1 MAIYQQQF
9 GLSQSP
15 FSLTPDTDLFLN
27 TQTHRD
33 ALNTLLTSLRY
44 SEGFIKVVGEVG
56 TGKTLL
62 CRKLLS
68 LLDDSYITCYVTNP
82 YLSPDELKVYLAT
95 EIGADVTPD
104 MPMQQ
109 IFMATNQRL
118 LELAGESKQVV
129 LVIDEAQAMPVDTI
143 EALRLLTNLETEKR
157 KLLQVILFGQPEL
170 DELLAQKG
178 LRQLKQRIVFSEYL
192 HPFNR
197 RGTEVYIHHRLAAV
211 GGSEAQFT
219 RVACWMIDAASKGVP
234 RLINVMAHKA
244 MLAAYGKGAHKVTS
258 KEAAKAIFDTSE
270 ANLIGKLLAL
280 RWHWLWPAL
289 CGASAWLLLSQMGGS
304 I

>member
-15 FSLTPDTDLFLN
+15 FSLTPDTELYLN
-27 TQTHRD
+27 SQTHRD
-33 ALNTLLTSLRY
+33 ALNTLLTALRY
-44 SEGFIKVVGEVG
+44 SEGFIKIVGEVG

-68 LLDDSYITCYVTNP
+68 MLDDNYITCYVTNP

-95 EIGADVTPD
+95 EIGADITPD

-109 IFMATNQRL
+109 IFMETNKKL
-118 LELAGESKQVV
+118 LSLAAEQKQVV

-170 DELLAQKG
+170 DELLDQKG

-192 HPFNR
+192 QPFNR
-197 RGTEVYIHHRLAAV
+197 VGTKTYIHHRLSLV
-211 GGSEAQFT
+211 GGDEQQFSKA
-219 RVACWMIDAASKGVP
+219 ACWLINAASGGVP

-244 MLAAYGKGAHKVTS
+244 MLTAFGRGERRVQTQD
-258 KEAAKAIFDTSE
+258 AAKAIFDTPESRI
-270 ANLIGKLLAL
+270 IGKLLAL
-280 RWHWLWPAL
+280 RWHWLWP
-289 CGASAWLLLSQMGGS
+289 LLLGTGAWWLITRMAGL
-304 I
+304 